1 MNKKV
6 YISRLSSFLPNAPVD
21 NDEMENILGYVGGHP
36 SRIELFLACSYWDGI
51 LIFRCH
57 YLNHQNPN
65 DKAL

>member
-36 SRIELFLACSYWDGI
+36 SRIK
-51 LIFRCH
+51 R
-57 YLNHQNPN
+57 
-65 DKAL
+65 